1 MRSIRWSCLAAA
13 LAACSSSSSSNGDTG
28 RPGTPGGVT
37 GPVGAGT
44 AAVSGATGTGG
55 TKGPGFGNSTT
66 APVMSSGPRV
76 INDGGVPVADGSA
89 CVVGKF
95 CAPTGADQGC
105 GMLTLASTVKTVMK
119 PGNVLIVWDRSAS
132 MDDQWNGMVKWQAA
146 GQALLGALMPLAD
159 QLTIGSVLFPSPD
172 PSAQGLDCT
181 VNPVSSPDQIN
192 FMPGAAALK
201 ALMANGPGGCPTPIY
216 GALSPN
222 NCSGAMYLGAT
233 PTTEAVQQANNTLIN
248 ATLNGTTV
256 AIIVTDGEP
265 NCNWDQNMTTTTIA
279 NWLSQWQ
286 IKTYVVGLPGS
297 GMGNGPAVLNA
308 LAQAGGTM
316 QYITPTDS
324 MVLQQKL
331 KDIVSQVVSAGFDSC
346 SIDLMPPTSSPDK
359 LQLVV
364 EETSM
369 PGMQEDVPHDL
380 GSSGGW
386 TITPDG
392 THVELVGGL
401 CNSAKTGRFAKLTFE
416 FGCKDI
422 PPIPPSHVQ

>member
-1 MRSIRWSCLAAA
+1 MRSIRWSCLAAVI
-13 LAACSSSSSSNGDTG
+13 AACSSSTSSNGDIG
-28 RPGTPGGVT
+28 RPGSTGAVP

-44 AAVSGATGTGG
+44 AAVSGSTGTGG
-55 TKGPGFGNSTT
+55 TKAPGFGNPTSTP
-66 APVMSSGPRV
+66 AMSTGPRV
-76 INDGGVPVADGSA
+76 LNDGGVPVADGSA

-119 PGNVLIVWDRSAS
+119 PGNVLIVWDRSTS
-132 MDDQWNGMVKWQAA
+132 MDEQWNNMVKWQAA
-146 GQALLGALMPLAD
+146 GTALLGALMPLAD
-159 QLTIGSVLFPSPD
+159 QLTIGAILFPSPD
-172 PSAQGLDCT
+172 ATAQGLDCT
-181 VNPVSSPDQIN
+181 VNPVTSPDQVN
-192 FMPGAAALK
+192 FMPGPAAIK
-201 ALMANGPGGCPTPIY
+201 ALMAAG
-216 GALSPN
+216 PN
-222 NCSGAMYLGAT
+222 NCPMPLYSSVTACNIGAT

-265 NCNWDQNMTTTTIA
+265 NCNWDQNMTTTTIG
-279 NWLSQWQ
+279 NWLMQWG

-331 KDIVSQVVSAGFDSC
+331 KEIVSQVVSAGFDSC